1 MVDEHPPFAQKL
13 KQCSIVQGKD
23 GERRAL
29 QTPAPNKLQWKLHRR
44 NSQTWAER

>member
-29 QTPAPNKLQWKLHRR
+29 QTPAPNRAAMETAP
-44 NSQTWAER
+44 S